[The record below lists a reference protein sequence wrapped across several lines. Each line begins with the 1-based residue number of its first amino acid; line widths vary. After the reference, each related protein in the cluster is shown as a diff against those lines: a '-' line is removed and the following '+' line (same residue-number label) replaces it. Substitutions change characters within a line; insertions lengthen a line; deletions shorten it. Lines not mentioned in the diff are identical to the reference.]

1 MPDTVPGSNVREL
14 INVIERAVVISR
26 HEDIDTGDLPHEML
40 SAGCLADEDLM
51 IDSISS
57 FSEAIEKVEKEL
69 PENVFLAYDGL
80 VINC

>member
-1 MPDTVPGSNVREL
+1 
-14 INVIERAVVISR
+14 
-26 HEDIDTGDLPHEML
+26 ML

-69 PENVFLAYDGL
+69 IKSAYDRYGTSSGVATKL
-80 VINC
+80 KLSQPTAYRKIQKYILTEEKKREKK